1 MIKVNELL
9 DKINRKRSGDTLLL
23 TNISFMSFSEFRHR
37 TSGTLTWRETDFLYQ
52 QAHQESKQNKLEEL
66 RILSRANP
74 QLANITNLNITP
86 STLNNSYNSWFYGRA
101 HRFVKPGSIASIFSP
116 AAYLTEL
123 YREAKDF
130 HPDNSQYHL
139 NKRRPDIASLALTQN
154 NMDEEISTL
163 SLSNEL
169 LLHNIQTLEK
179 TDYNGVMK
187 MLSTYRQTGMTPYHL
202 PYESARQAILLQD
215 KNLTAFSRNTD
226 VAELMDPTSLLA
238 IKTDISPELYQIL
251 VEEITPE
258 NSTEL
263 MKKNFGTDD
272 VLIFKSY
279 ASLARYYD
287 LSYDELS
294 LFVNLSFG
302 KKNTN
307 QQYKNEQLITLVND
321 GNDTATA
328 RLIKRT
334 RKDFYDSHLNYAELI
349 PIKENEYKYN
359 FSVKKT
365 EPDHLDF
372 RLQNGDK
379 EYIYQDKNFVP
390 IANTHYSIPI
400 KLTTEQI
407 TNGITLRLWRVKPNP
422 SDAINANAHFKMME
436 FPGDI
441 FLLKL
446 NKAIRLYKAT
456 GISPEDIWQVIE
468 SIYDDLTIDSN
479 VLGKLFYVQY
489 YMQHYNISVSDAL
502 VLCHSDISQYSTKQ
516 QPSHFTM
523 LFNTPLLNGQEFSA
537 DNTKLDLTPGESKN
551 HFYLGIMKR
560 AFRVNDTELYTLW
573 KLANGGTNPEF
584 MCSIENLSLLY
595 RVRLLAD
602 IHHLTVNELSMLLS
616 VSPYVNTKIA
626 LFSDTALTQLISFL
640 FQCTQWLT
648 TQKWSVSDVFLMTTD
663 NYSTVLTPDIE
674 NLITTLS
681 NGLST
686 LSLGDDELIRAAA
699 PLIAASIQMD
709 SAKTAETILLW
720 INQIKPQGL
729 TFDDFMIIAANRD
742 RSENETSNMVA
753 FCQVLGQLSLIVRN
767 IGLSENELTL
777 LVTKPEKF
785 QSETTA
791 LQHDLPTLQAL
802 TRFHAVIMRCGSY
815 ATEILT
821 ALELGALTAE
831 QLAVALK
838 FDAQVVTQALQQT
851 DLGVN
856 TFTNWRTIDVTLQW
870 LDVAATL
877 GITPDGVAAL
887 IKLKY
892 VGEPETPMPT
902 FDDWQAAST
911 LLQAGL
917 NSQQSDQ
924 LQAWLDEATTTAA
937 SAYYIKNGA
946 PQQIKSRDELYSYLL
961 IDNQV
966 SAQVKTTRVAE
977 AIASIQL
984 YVNRALNNVEGKVSK
999 PVKTRQFFCD
1009 WETYNRR
1016 YSTWAG
1022 VSELAYYPENYIDP
1036 TIRIGQTGMMNNL
1049 LQQLS
1054 QSQLN
1059 IDTVEDSFKNYLTA
1073 FEDVANLQVI
1083 SGYHDSINVNEGL
1096 TYLIGYSQTEPRI
1109 YYWRNV
1115 DHQKCQHGQFAANAW
1130 GEWKKIEIPINVWQ
1144 ENIRPVIYKSR
1155 LYLLWL
1161 EQKELK
1167 NESEDGKIDITD
1179 YILKLSHIRYDGSW
1193 SSPFN
1198 FNVTDKIENLINKKA
1213 SIGMYCSSDYEKDVI
1228 IVYFHEKKD
1237 NYSFNSLPAREGMT
1251 INPDMTLSILTENDL
1266 DAIVKSTL
1274 SELDT
1279 RTEYKVN
1286 NQFATDYL
1294 AEYKESITT
1303 KNKLASFTGNIF
1315 DLSYISP
1322 GNGHINLT
1330 FNPSMEIN
1338 FSKGNIY
1345 NDEVKYLLSMVEDET
1360 VILFDYDRHD
1370 EMLGKEEEVF
1380 HYGTLDFII
1389 SIDLKNAEYFRVL
1402 MHLRTKEKIPRKSEI
1417 GVGINYDYESND
1429 AEFKLDTNIVL
1440 DWKDNTGVW
1449 HTICESFTNDV
1460 SIINNMGNIAA
1471 LFLREDPCVYLC
1483 SIATDIK
1490 IASSMIEQIQ
1500 DKNISFL
1507 LKNGSDILVEL
1518 NAEDHVASKPS
1529 HESDPMVYDFN
1540 QVKVDIEGYDIP
1552 LVSEF
1557 IIKQPDGGYNDI
1569 VIESPIHIKLKSKD
1583 TSNVI
1588 SLHKMPSGTQYM
1600 QIGPY
1605 RTRLNTLF
1613 SRKLA
1618 ERANIGIDNVL
1629 SMETQNL
1636 PEPQLGEG
1644 FYATFKL
1651 PPYNKEEHGDE
1662 RWFKIHIGNIDG
1674 NSARQPYYE
1683 GMLSDIETTVTLF
1696 VPYAKGYYIREGVRL
1711 GVGYKKIIYDKSW
1724 ESAFFYFDETKN
1736 QFIFIN
1742 DADHDSGMTQ
1752 QGIVKNIKKYKGF
1765 IHVVVMKN
1773 NTEPMDFNGA
1783 NAIYF
1788 WELFYYTPMMVF
1800 QRLLQEQNFTES
1812 TRWLRYIWNPAGYSV
1827 QGEMQD
1833 YYWNVRPL
1841 EEDTSWN
1848 ANPLDS
1854 VDPDAVAQHDPM
1866 HYKVATF
1873 MKMLDLLI
1881 TRGDSAYRQLER
1893 DTLNEAKM
1901 WYVQALTLLGDEPYF
1916 SLDNDWSEPRLEEAA
1931 SQTMRH
1937 HYQHKM
1943 LQLRQRAALPTKRTA
1958 NSLTALFLPQINK
1971 KLQGYWQTL
1980 TQRLYN
1986 LRHNLTIDGQP
1997 LSLSLYATPA
2007 DPSMLL
2013 SAAITA
2019 SQGGGDLPHAVMP
2032 MYRFPVILEN
2042 AKWGVSQL
2050 IQFGNTLLSI
2060 TERQDAEA
2068 LAEILQTQG
2077 SELALQSIKMQD
2089 KVMAEIDA
2097 DKLALQESRHGAQSR
2112 FDSFNTL
2119 YDEDVNA
2126 GEKQAMDLYLS
2137 SSVLSTSGTALH
2149 MAAAAADLVPNIYGF
2164 AVGGSRFGALF
2175 NASAIGIEIS
2185 ASATRI
2191 AADKISQSEIY
2202 RRRRQ
2207 EWEIQRN
2214 NAEAEIKQIDAQ
2226 LATLAVRR
2234 EAAVLQK
2241 NYLETQQAQTQA
2253 QLAFLQSKFSNAAL
2267 YNWLRGRLSAIYYQ
2281 FYDLA
2286 VSLCLMAEQTYQ
2298 YELNNAAAH
2307 FIKPGAWH
2315 GTYAGLLAGETLML
2329 NLAQMEKSYLEK
2341 DERALEVTRTVSLA
2355 EVYAGLTE
2363 NSFILKDKV
2372 TELVN
2377 AGEGSAGTT
2386 LNGLNVEGTQLQASL
2401 KLSDLNI
2408 ATDYPDGLGNTR
2420 RIKQISVTLPALLG
2434 PYQDVRAILSY
2445 GGSTMM
2451 PRGCKAI
2458 AISHGM
2464 NDSGQFQMDFNDA
2477 KYLPFEGLPVADTG
2491 TLTLSFPGIS
2501 GKQKSLLLSLSDII
2515 LHIRY
2520 TIRS

>member
-1 MIKVNELL
+1 MEINELL
-9 DKINRKRSGDTLLL
+9 DRINKNRSNDILLL

-37 TSGTLTWRETDFLYQ
+37 TNGILTWRETDFLYQ
-52 QAHQESKQNKLEEL
+52 QSHQELKQNKLEEL

-74 QLANITNLNITP
+74 QLANTASLNITP
-86 STLNNSYNSWFYGRA
+86 STLNNSYNGWFYGRT
-101 HRFVKPGSIASIFSP
+101 HRFVKPGSIASMFSP

-123 YREAKDF
+123 YREAKDL
-130 HPDNSQYHL
+130 HPANSQYQL
-139 NKRRPDIASLALTQN
+139 NKRRPDIASLALTQAH
-154 NMDEEISTL
+154 MDEEISTL

-169 LLHNIQTLEK
+169 LLHNIQALEK
-179 TDYNGVMK
+179 TDSHGVIK
-187 MLSTYRQTGMTPYHL
+187 ILSTYRQTGMTPYHL

-215 KNLTAFSRNTD
+215 KNLIAFSRNPD
-226 VAELMDPTSLLA
+226 VAKLMDPTSLLA

-258 NSTEL
+258 NSTAL
-263 MKKNFGTDD
+263 MKKNFGTEDI
-272 VLIFKSY
+272 LIFKSY
-279 ASLARYYD
+279 AALARYYD

-334 RKDFYDSHLNYAELI
+334 RKDYYDSHLNYAELI
-349 PIKENEYKYN
+349 PVKGNEYKYN

-365 EPDHLDF
+365 EPDYMEF

-407 TNGITLRLWRVKPNP
+407 NNGITLRLWRVKPNP
-422 SDAINANAHFKMME
+422 GQAINANTHFKMME

-468 SIYDDLTIDSN
+468 SIYDDLTIDSR

-489 YMQHYNISVSDAL
+489 YMHHYNIGVSDAL
-502 VLCHSDISQYSTKQ
+502 VLCDSDISQYSTQQ
-516 QPSHFTM
+516 QPSHFTT

-537 DNTKLDLTPGESKN
+537 DNIKLDLTPGESKD
-551 HFYLGIMKR
+551 HFHLGIMKR

-584 MCSIENLSLLY
+584 ICSIENLSLLY
-595 RVRLLAD
+595 RVRLLTD

-616 VSPYVNTKIA
+616 VSPYANAKIA
-626 LFSDTALTQLISFL
+626 RFPDTELTQLASFL
-640 FQCTQWLT
+640 FQCTQWLA
-648 TQKWSVSDVFLMTTD
+648 TQKWSVSDAFLMTTD

-674 NLITTLS
+674 NLITTLT
-681 NGLST
+681 NGLPT
-686 LSLGDDELIRAAA
+686 PLSGGDELNRAAA
-699 PLIAASIQMD
+699 PLIAASIQID

-720 INQIKPQGL
+720 IDQIKPQGL
-729 TFDDFMIIAANRD
+729 TFDDFMVIAANRD

-815 ATEILT
+815 ATETLT
-821 ALELGALTAE
+821 ALELGTLTVE
-831 QLAVALK
+831 QLAVALR
-838 FDAQVVTQALQQT
+838 FDAQIVAQALQQT
-851 DLGVN
+851 GLGVN
-856 TFTNWRTIDVTLQW
+856 TFTNWKTMDVTLQW

-877 GITPDGVAAL
+877 GITPDGVAVL
-887 IKLKY
+887 IKLNY

-917 NSQQSDQ
+917 NSQQSNQ
-924 LQAWLDEATTTAA
+924 LQAWLDEAMATAA
-937 SAYYIKNGA
+937 SAYYIKNGT

-966 SAQVKTTRVAE
+966 SAQVKTTRIAE

-984 YVNRALNNVEGKVSK
+984 YINRALNNVEGKAVNS
-999 PVKTRQFFCD
+999 VKTRQFFRD

-1022 VSELAYYPENYIDP
+1022 ASELAYYPENYIDP
-1036 TIRIGQTGMMNNL
+1036 TIRIGQTGMMSNL

-1054 QSQLN
+1054 QSQLTV
-1059 IDTVEDSFKNYLTA
+1059 DTVEDSFKNYLTA

-1130 GEWKKIEIPINVWQ
+1130 EEWKKIEIPINVWQ

-1167 NESEDGKIDITD
+1167 NDSENGKIDITD

-1198 FNVTDKIENLINKKA
+1198 FNVTDKIEKLINNKA

-1237 NYSFNSLPAREGMT
+1237 SYAINSLPAREGMT
-1251 INPDMTLSILTENDL
+1251 INPDMTSSILTGNDL
-1266 DAIVKSTL
+1266 NAIVKSTL

-1279 RTEYKVN
+1279 KTEYKVN

-1294 AEYKESITT
+1294 VEYKESTT
-1303 KNKLASFTGNIF
+1303 LQNKLASFTGNIF
-1315 DLSYISP
+1315 ELSYTSP
-1322 GNGHINLT
+1322 TNGHLNLT

-1338 FSKGNIY
+1338 FSKGSIY
-1345 NDEVKYLLSMVEDET
+1345 NDEIKYLLSLVEDET

-1370 EMLGKEEEVF
+1370 ETLGKEEDF
-1380 HYGTLDFII
+1380 FYFGTLDFII

-1402 MHLRTKEKIPRKSEI
+1402 MNLRTKEKISRKSEL
-1417 GVGINYDYESND
+1417 GVFINYDFESND
-1429 AEFKLDTNIVL
+1429 AEFTLDTNIVL

-1449 HTICESFTNDV
+1449 HTICESFINDI
-1460 SIINNMGNIAA
+1460 SIINNMENIIAM
-1471 LFLREDPCVYLC
+1471 FFRQDPCLYFC

-1490 IASSMIEQIQ
+1490 YVSSMIKQIQ
-1500 DKNISFL
+1500 DKHIKFL
-1507 LKNGSDILVEL
+1507 LKNDNDILVEL
-1518 NAEDHVASKPS
+1518 NAEDHVTSKPS
-1529 HESDPMVYDFN
+1529 PESDPVVYDFN
-1540 QVKVDIEGYDIP
+1540 QVAVNIEGYDIP

-1557 IIKQPDGGYNDI
+1557 IIKQTDSGYNDI

-1583 TSNVI
+1583 KSNVI
-1588 SLHKMPSGTQYM
+1588 SLHKMSSGTQYM

-1613 SRKLA
+1613 SRKLT

-1636 PEPQLGEG
+1636 PEFQLGKG
-1644 FYATFKL
+1644 FYATFTL
-1651 PPYNKEEHGDE
+1651 PPYNSATHGTNREFQLNLKHVVDDNVHV
-1662 RWFKIHIGNIDG
+1662 I
-1674 NSARQPYYE
+1674 
-1683 GMLSDIETTVTLF
+1683 
-1696 VPYAKGYYIREGVRL
+1696 YAGLLQDTELAVRL
-1711 GVGYKKIIYDKSW
+1711 FIPLDDTPRSSEFIAKVFLTTQKNKNDTAWAGPHFTNKDGVIGIHKS
-1724 ESAFFYFDETKN
+1724 SNVSMFA
-1736 QFIFIN
+1736 
-1742 DADHDSGMTQ
+1742 
-1752 QGIVKNIKKYKGF
+1752 NIQ
-1765 IHVVVMKN
+1765 IHN
-1773 NTEPMDFNGA
+1773 GTTEPMDFNGA

-1800 QRLLQEQNFTES
+1800 QRLLQEQNFTEA

-1854 VDPDAVAQHDPM
+1854 VDPDAVAQNDPM

-1901 WYVQALTLLGDEPYF
+1901 WYVQALALLGDEPYF
-1916 SLDNDWSEPRLEEAA
+1916 SLENDWSEPRLEEAA

-1937 HYQHKM
+1937 QYQHNL
-1943 LQLRQRAALPTKRTA
+1943 LQLRQRVALPTKRMA

-1997 LSLSLYATPA
+1997 LSLPLYAAPA
-2007 DPSMLL
+2007 DPSILL
-2013 SAAITA
+2013 SAAVTA

-2042 AKWGVSQL
+2042 AKWGVNQL
-2050 IQFGNTLLSI
+2050 MQFGNTLLSI

-2089 KVMAEIDA
+2089 KVIAEIDA
-2097 DKLALQESRHGAQSR
+2097 DKLALQESRNGAQSR

-2137 SSVLSTSGTALH
+2137 SSVLSTSATALH

-2191 AADKISQSEIY
+2191 AADKISQSEVY

-2253 QLAFLQSKFSNAAL
+2253 QLAFLQSKFSNATL

-2298 YELNNAAAH
+2298 YELHNGAAR

-2355 EVYAGLTE
+2355 EMYAGLTE
-2363 NSFILKDKV
+2363 NSFILKNKV
-2372 TELVN
+2372 IELVN
-2377 AGEGSAGTT
+2377 AGKGSAGTA
-2386 LNGLNVEGTQLQASL
+2386 LNGLNIEGAQLHASL

-2408 ATDYPDGLGNTR
+2408 AADYPDGLGNTR

-2445 GGSTMM
+2445 GGSTIM

-2477 KYLPFEGLPVADTG
+2477 RYLPFEGLPVTDTG
-2491 TLTLSFPGIS
+2491 TLTLSFPDIS
-2501 GKQKSLLLSLSDII
+2501 GKQKKLLLSLSDII

-2520 TIRS
+2520 TICS

>member
-1 MIKVNELL
+1 MMEINELL
-9 DKINRKRSGDTLLL
+9 NRINKNRSNDILLL

-37 TSGTLTWRETDFLYQ
+37 TNGILTWRETDFLYQ
-52 QAHQESKQNKLEEL
+52 QSHQELKQNKLEEL

-74 QLANITNLNITP
+74 QLANTASLNITP
-86 STLNNSYNSWFYGRA
+86 STLNNSYNGWFYGRT
-101 HRFVKPGSIASIFSP
+101 HRFVKPGSIASMFSP

-123 YREAKDF
+123 YREAKDL
-130 HPDNSQYHL
+130 HPANSQYQL
-139 NKRRPDIASLALTQN
+139 NKRRPDIASLALTQAH
-154 NMDEEISTL
+154 MDEEISTL

-169 LLHNIQTLEK
+169 LLHNIQALEK
-179 TDYNGVMK
+179 TDSHGVIK
-187 MLSTYRQTGMTPYHL
+187 ILSTYRQTGMTPYHL

-215 KNLTAFSRNTD
+215 KNLIAFSRNPD
-226 VAELMDPTSLLA
+226 VAKLMDPTSLLA

-258 NSTEL
+258 NSTAL
-263 MKKNFGTDD
+263 MKKNFGTEDI
-272 VLIFKSY
+272 LIFKSY
-279 ASLARYYD
+279 AALARYYD

-334 RKDFYDSHLNYAELI
+334 RKDYYDSHLNYAELI
-349 PIKENEYKYN
+349 PVKGNEYKYN

-365 EPDHLDF
+365 EPDYMEF

-407 TNGITLRLWRVKPNP
+407 NNGITLRLWRVKPNP
-422 SDAINANAHFKMME
+422 GQAINANTHFKMME

-468 SIYDDLTIDSN
+468 SIYDDLTIDSR

-489 YMQHYNISVSDAL
+489 YMHHYNIGVSDAL
-502 VLCHSDISQYSTKQ
+502 VLCDSDISQYSTQQ
-516 QPSHFTM
+516 QPSHFTT

-537 DNTKLDLTPGESKN
+537 DNIKLDLTPGESKD
-551 HFYLGIMKR
+551 HFHLGIMKR

-584 MCSIENLSLLY
+584 ICSIENLSLLY
-595 RVRLLAD
+595 RVRLLTD

-616 VSPYVNTKIA
+616 VSPYANAKIA
-626 LFSDTALTQLISFL
+626 RFPDTELTQLASFL
-640 FQCTQWLT
+640 FQCTQWLA
-648 TQKWSVSDVFLMTTD
+648 TQKWSVSDAFLMTTD

-674 NLITTLS
+674 NLITTLT
-681 NGLST
+681 NGLPT
-686 LSLGDDELIRAAA
+686 PLSGGDELNRAAA
-699 PLIAASIQMD
+699 PLIAASIQID

-720 INQIKPQGL
+720 IDQIKPQGL
-729 TFDDFMIIAANRD
+729 TFDDFMVIAANRD

-815 ATEILT
+815 ATETLT
-821 ALELGALTAE
+821 ALELGTLTVE
-831 QLAVALK
+831 QLAVALR
-838 FDAQVVTQALQQT
+838 FDAQIVAQALQQT
-851 DLGVN
+851 GLGVN
-856 TFTNWRTIDVTLQW
+856 TFTNWKTMDVTLQW

-877 GITPDGVAAL
+877 GITPDGVAVL
-887 IKLKY
+887 IKLNY

-917 NSQQSDQ
+917 NSQQSNQ
-924 LQAWLDEATTTAA
+924 LQAWLDEAMATAA
-937 SAYYIKNGA
+937 SAYYIKNGT

-966 SAQVKTTRVAE
+966 SAQVKTTRIAE

-984 YVNRALNNVEGKVSK
+984 YINRALNNVEGKAVNS
-999 PVKTRQFFCD
+999 VKTRQFFRD

-1022 VSELAYYPENYIDP
+1022 ASELAYYPENYIDP
-1036 TIRIGQTGMMNNL
+1036 TIRIGQTGMMSNL

-1054 QSQLN
+1054 QSQLTV
-1059 IDTVEDSFKNYLTA
+1059 DTVEDSFKNYLTA

-1130 GEWKKIEIPINVWQ
+1130 EEWKKIEIPINVWQ

-1167 NESEDGKIDITD
+1167 NDSENGKIDITD

-1198 FNVTDKIENLINKKA
+1198 FNVTDKIEKLINNKA

-1237 NYSFNSLPAREGMT
+1237 SYAINSLPAREGMT
-1251 INPDMTLSILTENDL
+1251 INPDMTSSILMGNDF

-1279 RTEYKVN
+1279 KTEYKVN

-1294 AEYKESITT
+1294 VEYQESTT
-1303 KNKLASFTGNIF
+1303 LQNKLAKFTGNLVDF
-1315 DLSYISP
+1315 SYSSP
-1322 GNGHINLT
+1322 TNGHINLT

-1338 FSKGNIY
+1338 FSKGGIY

-1360 VILFDYDRHD
+1360 AILFDYDRHD
-1370 EMLGKEEEVF
+1370 EYLLVSDSCL
-1380 HYGTLDFII
+1380 HIGTLDFII
-1389 SIDLKNAEYFRVL
+1389 SIDSKKSGYYRIL
-1402 MHLRTKEKIPRKSEI
+1402 MHSRTKERFPDKIGNQENELNMGYGSSLK
-1417 GVGINYDYESND
+1417 
-1429 AEFKLDTNIVL
+1429 FDTNIISN
-1440 DWKDNTGVW
+1440 WKDPTGVW
-1449 HTICESFTNDV
+1449 HTIFESFVD
-1460 SIINNMGNIAA
+1460 NNLNVNKLSYIHLQLSDEKTEN
-1471 LFLREDPCVYLC
+1471 LFVLT
-1483 SIATDIK
+1483 ATDIDISSSITPK
-1490 IASSMIEQIQ
+1490 IPYE
-1500 DKNISFL
+1500 NIIFS
-1507 LKNGSDILVEL
+1507 LKNGTDVLVKL
-1518 NAEDHVASKPS
+1518 NSKDHVVSKPS
-1529 HESDPMVYDFN
+1529 PESNPMIYDFN
-1540 QVKVDIEGYDIP
+1540 PVTVNLEGYDIP
-1552 LVSEF
+1552 LMSEF
-1557 IIKQPDGGYNDI
+1557 IIKDPNNSFNDI
-1569 VIESPIHIKLKSKD
+1569 MIESPIHIKLKSKD
-1583 TSNVI
+1583 KSNVI

-1613 SRKLA
+1613 SRKLT

-1651 PPYNKEEHGDE
+1651 PPYNKVEQGDE

-1674 NSARQPYYE
+1674 NTAKQPYYE
-1683 GMLSDIETTVTLF
+1683 GILSDTETTVTLF
-1696 VPYAKGYYIREGVRL
+1696 VPYTKDYYIREGVRL
-1711 GVGYKKIIYDKSW
+1711 GVGYKKITYDASW
-1724 ESAFFYFDETKN
+1724 ESAFFYFDETKK
-1736 QFIFIN
+1736 QFILIN
-1742 DADHDSGMTQ
+1742 DADHASGMTQ
-1752 QGIVKNIKKYKGF
+1752 QGTVKNIKKYKGF
-1765 IHVVVMKN
+1765 THVSVMKN
-1773 NTEPMDFNGA
+1773 NTKPMDFNGA

-1800 QRLLQEQNFTES
+1800 QRLLQEQNFTEA

-1854 VDPDAVAQHDPM
+1854 VDPDAVAQNDPM

-1901 WYVQALTLLGDEPYF
+1901 WYVQALALLGDEPYF
-1916 SLDNDWSEPRLEEAA
+1916 SLENDWSEPRLEEAA

-1937 HYQHKM
+1937 QYQHNL
-1943 LQLRQRAALPTKRTA
+1943 LQLRQRVALPTKRMA

-1997 LSLSLYATPA
+1997 LSLPLYAAPA
-2007 DPSMLL
+2007 DPSILL
-2013 SAAITA
+2013 SAAVTA

-2050 IQFGNTLLSI
+2050 MQFGNTLLSI

-2089 KVMAEIDA
+2089 KVIAEIDA
-2097 DKLALQESRHGAQSR
+2097 DKLALQESRNGAQSR

-2137 SSVLSTSGTALH
+2137 SSVLSTSATALH

-2191 AADKISQSEIY
+2191 AADKISQSEVY

-2298 YELNNAAAH
+2298 YELHNGAAR

-2355 EVYAGLTE
+2355 EMYAGLTE
-2363 NSFILKDKV
+2363 NSFILKNKV
-2372 TELVN
+2372 IELVN
-2377 AGEGSAGTT
+2377 AGKGSAGTA
-2386 LNGLNVEGTQLQASL
+2386 LNGLNIEGAQLHASL

-2408 ATDYPDGLGNTR
+2408 AADYPDGLGNTR

-2445 GGSTMM
+2445 GGSTIM

-2477 KYLPFEGLPVADTG
+2477 RYLPFEGLPVTDTG
-2491 TLTLSFPGIS
+2491 TLTLSFPDIS
-2501 GKQKSLLLSLSDII
+2501 GKQKKLLLSLSDII

-2520 TIRS
+2520 TICS

>member
-1 MIKVNELL
+1 MMEINELL
-9 DKINRKRSGDTLLL
+9 DRINKNRSNDILLL

-37 TSGTLTWRETDFLYQ
+37 TNGILTWRETDFLYQ
-52 QAHQESKQNKLEEL
+52 QSHQELKQNKLEEL

-74 QLANITNLNITP
+74 QLANTASLNITP
-86 STLNNSYNSWFYGRA
+86 STLNNSYNGWFYGRT
-101 HRFVKPGSIASIFSP
+101 HRFVKPGSIASMFSP

-123 YREAKDF
+123 YREAKDL
-130 HPDNSQYHL
+130 HPANSQYQL
-139 NKRRPDIASLALTQN
+139 NKRRPDIASLALTQAH
-154 NMDEEISTL
+154 MDEEISTL

-169 LLHNIQTLEK
+169 LLHNIQALEK
-179 TDYNGVMK
+179 TDSHGVIK
-187 MLSTYRQTGMTPYHL
+187 ILSTYRQTGMTPYHL

-215 KNLTAFSRNTD
+215 KNLIAFSRNPD
-226 VAELMDPTSLLA
+226 VAKLMDPTSLLA

-258 NSTEL
+258 NSTAL
-263 MKKNFGTDD
+263 MKKNFGTEDI
-272 VLIFKSY
+272 LIFKSY
-279 ASLARYYD
+279 AALARYYD

-334 RKDFYDSHLNYAELI
+334 RKDYYDSHLNYAELI
-349 PIKENEYKYN
+349 PVKGNEYKYN

-365 EPDHLDF
+365 EPDYMEF

-407 TNGITLRLWRVKPNP
+407 NNGITLRLWRVKPNP
-422 SDAINANAHFKMME
+422 GQAINANTHFKMME

-468 SIYDDLTIDSN
+468 SIYDDLTIDSR

-489 YMQHYNISVSDAL
+489 YMHHYNIGVSDAL
-502 VLCHSDISQYSTKQ
+502 VLCDSDISQYSTQQ
-516 QPSHFTM
+516 QPSHFTT

-537 DNTKLDLTPGESKN
+537 DNIKLDLTPGESKD
-551 HFYLGIMKR
+551 HFHLGIMKR

-584 MCSIENLSLLY
+584 ICSIENLSLLY
-595 RVRLLAD
+595 RVRLLTD

-616 VSPYVNTKIA
+616 VSPYANAKIA
-626 LFSDTALTQLISFL
+626 RFPDTELTQLASFL
-640 FQCTQWLT
+640 FQCTQWLA
-648 TQKWSVSDVFLMTTD
+648 TQKWSVSDAFLMTTD

-674 NLITTLS
+674 NLITTLT
-681 NGLST
+681 NGLPT
-686 LSLGDDELIRAAA
+686 PLSGGDELNRAAA
-699 PLIAASIQMD
+699 PLIAASIQID

-720 INQIKPQGL
+720 IDQIKPQGL
-729 TFDDFMIIAANRD
+729 TFDDFMVIAANRD

-815 ATEILT
+815 ATETLT
-821 ALELGALTAE
+821 ALELGTLTVE
-831 QLAVALK
+831 QLAVALR
-838 FDAQVVTQALQQT
+838 FDAQIVAQALQQT
-851 DLGVN
+851 GLGVN
-856 TFTNWRTIDVTLQW
+856 TFTNWKTMDVTLQW

-877 GITPDGVAAL
+877 GITPDGVAVL
-887 IKLKY
+887 IKLNY

-917 NSQQSDQ
+917 NSQQSNQ
-924 LQAWLDEATTTAA
+924 LQAWLDEAMATAA
-937 SAYYIKNGA
+937 SAYYIKNGT

-966 SAQVKTTRVAE
+966 SAQVKTTRIAE

-984 YVNRALNNVEGKVSK
+984 YINRALNNVEGKAVNS
-999 PVKTRQFFCD
+999 VKTRQFFRD

-1022 VSELAYYPENYIDP
+1022 ASELAYYPENYIDP
-1036 TIRIGQTGMMNNL
+1036 TIRIGQTGMMSNL

-1054 QSQLN
+1054 QSQLTV
-1059 IDTVEDSFKNYLTA
+1059 DTVEDSFKNYLTA

-1130 GEWKKIEIPINVWQ
+1130 EEWKKIEIPINVWQ

-1167 NESEDGKIDITD
+1167 NDSENGKIDITD

-1198 FNVTDKIENLINKKA
+1198 FNVTDKIEKLINNKA

-1237 NYSFNSLPAREGMT
+1237 SYAINSLPAREGMT
-1251 INPDMTLSILTENDL
+1251 INPDMTSSILTGNDL
-1266 DAIVKSTL
+1266 NAIVKSTL

-1279 RTEYKVN
+1279 KTEYKVN

-1294 AEYKESITT
+1294 VEYKESTT
-1303 KNKLASFTGNIF
+1303 LQNKLASFTGNIF
-1315 DLSYISP
+1315 ELSYTSP
-1322 GNGHINLT
+1322 TNGHLNLT

-1338 FSKGNIY
+1338 FSKGSIY
-1345 NDEVKYLLSMVEDET
+1345 NDEIKYLLSLVEDET

-1370 EMLGKEEEVF
+1370 ETLGKEEDF
-1380 HYGTLDFII
+1380 FYFGTLDFII

-1402 MHLRTKEKIPRKSEI
+1402 MNLRTKEKISRKSEL
-1417 GVGINYDYESND
+1417 GVFINYDFESND
-1429 AEFKLDTNIVL
+1429 AEFTLDTNIVL

-1449 HTICESFTNDV
+1449 HTICESFINDI
-1460 SIINNMGNIAA
+1460 SIINNMENIIAM
-1471 LFLREDPCVYLC
+1471 FFRQDPCLYFC

-1490 IASSMIEQIQ
+1490 YVSSMIKQIQ
-1500 DKNISFL
+1500 DKHIKFL
-1507 LKNGSDILVEL
+1507 LKNDNDILVEL
-1518 NAEDHVASKPS
+1518 NAEDHVTSKPS
-1529 HESDPMVYDFN
+1529 PESDPVVYDFN
-1540 QVKVDIEGYDIP
+1540 QVAVNIEGYDIP

-1557 IIKQPDGGYNDI
+1557 IIKQTDSGYNDI

-1583 TSNVI
+1583 KSNVI
-1588 SLHKMPSGTQYM
+1588 SLHKMSSGTQYM

-1613 SRKLA
+1613 SRKLT

-1636 PEPQLGEG
+1636 PEFQLGKG
-1644 FYATFKL
+1644 FYATFTL
-1651 PPYNKEEHGDE
+1651 PPYNSATHGTNREFQLNLKHVVDDNVHV
-1662 RWFKIHIGNIDG
+1662 I
-1674 NSARQPYYE
+1674 
-1683 GMLSDIETTVTLF
+1683 
-1696 VPYAKGYYIREGVRL
+1696 YAGLLQDTELAVRL
-1711 GVGYKKIIYDKSW
+1711 FIPLDDTPRSSEFIAKVFLTTQKNKNDTAWAGPHFTNKDGVIGIHKS
-1724 ESAFFYFDETKN
+1724 SNVSMFA
-1736 QFIFIN
+1736 
-1742 DADHDSGMTQ
+1742 
-1752 QGIVKNIKKYKGF
+1752 NIQ
-1765 IHVVVMKN
+1765 IHN
-1773 NTEPMDFNGA
+1773 GTTEPMDFNGA

-1800 QRLLQEQNFTES
+1800 QRLLQEQNFTEA

-1854 VDPDAVAQHDPM
+1854 VDPDAVAQNDPM

-1901 WYVQALTLLGDEPYF
+1901 WYVQALALLGDEPYF
-1916 SLDNDWSEPRLEEAA
+1916 SLENDWSEPRLEEAA

-1937 HYQHKM
+1937 QYQHNL
-1943 LQLRQRAALPTKRTA
+1943 LQLRQRVALPTKRMA

-1997 LSLSLYATPA
+1997 LSLPLYAAPA
-2007 DPSMLL
+2007 DPSILL
-2013 SAAITA
+2013 SAAVTA

-2042 AKWGVSQL
+2042 AKWGVNQL
-2050 IQFGNTLLSI
+2050 MQFGNTLLSI

-2089 KVMAEIDA
+2089 KVIAEIDA
-2097 DKLALQESRHGAQSR
+2097 DKLALQESRNGAQSR

-2137 SSVLSTSGTALH
+2137 SSVLSTSATALH

-2191 AADKISQSEIY
+2191 AADKISQSEVY

-2253 QLAFLQSKFSNAAL
+2253 QLAFLQSKFSNATL

-2298 YELNNAAAH
+2298 YELHNGAAR

-2355 EVYAGLTE
+2355 EMYAGLTE
-2363 NSFILKDKV
+2363 NSFILKNKV
-2372 TELVN
+2372 IELVN
-2377 AGEGSAGTT
+2377 AGKGSAGTA
-2386 LNGLNVEGTQLQASL
+2386 LNGLNIEGAQLHASL

-2408 ATDYPDGLGNTR
+2408 AADYPDGLGNTR

-2445 GGSTMM
+2445 GGSTIM

-2477 KYLPFEGLPVADTG
+2477 RYLPFEGLPVTDTG
-2491 TLTLSFPGIS
+2491 TLTLSFPDIS
-2501 GKQKSLLLSLSDII
+2501 GKQKKLLLSLSDII

-2520 TIRS
+2520 TICS

>member
-1 MIKVNELL
+1 MMEINELL
-9 DKINRKRSGDTLLL
+9 DRINKNRSNDILLL

-37 TSGTLTWRETDFLYQ
+37 TNGILTWRETDFLYQ
-52 QAHQESKQNKLEEL
+52 QSHQELKQNKLEEL

-74 QLANITNLNITP
+74 QLANTASLNITP
-86 STLNNSYNSWFYGRA
+86 STLNNSYNGWFYGRT
-101 HRFVKPGSIASIFSP
+101 HRFVKPGSIASMFSP

-123 YREAKDF
+123 YREAKDL
-130 HPDNSQYHL
+130 HPANSQYQL
-139 NKRRPDIASLALTQN
+139 NKRRPDIASLALTQAH
-154 NMDEEISTL
+154 MDEEISTL

-169 LLHNIQTLEK
+169 LLHNIQALEK
-179 TDYNGVMK
+179 TDSHGVIK
-187 MLSTYRQTGMTPYHL
+187 ILSTYRQTGMTPYHL

-215 KNLTAFSRNTD
+215 KNLIAFSRNPD
-226 VAELMDPTSLLA
+226 VAKLMDPTSLLA

-258 NSTEL
+258 NSTAL
-263 MKKNFGTDD
+263 MKKNFGTEDI
-272 VLIFKSY
+272 LIFKSH
-279 ASLARYYD
+279 AALARYYD

-334 RKDFYDSHLNYAELI
+334 RKDYYDSHLNYAELI
-349 PIKENEYKYN
+349 PVKGNEYKYN

-365 EPDHLDF
+365 EPDYIEF

-407 TNGITLRLWRVKPNP
+407 NNGITLRLWRVKPNP
-422 SDAINANAHFKMME
+422 GQAINANTHFKMME

-468 SIYDDLTIDSN
+468 SIYDDLTIDSR

-489 YMQHYNISVSDAL
+489 YMHHYNIGVSDAL
-502 VLCHSDISQYSTKQ
+502 VLCDSDISQYSTQQ
-516 QPSHFTM
+516 QPSHFTT

-537 DNTKLDLTPGESKN
+537 DNIKLDLTPGESKD
-551 HFYLGIMKR
+551 HFHLGIMKR

-584 MCSIENLSLLY
+584 ICSIENLSLLY
-595 RVRLLAD
+595 RVRLLTD

-616 VSPYVNTKIA
+616 VSPYANAKIA
-626 LFSDTALTQLISFL
+626 RFPDTELTQLASFL
-640 FQCTQWLT
+640 FQCTQWLA
-648 TQKWSVSDVFLMTTD
+648 TQKWSVSDAFLMTTD
-663 NYSTVLTPDIE
+663 NYSTVFTPDIE
-674 NLITTLS
+674 NLITTLT
-681 NGLST
+681 NGLPT
-686 LSLGDDELIRAAA
+686 PLSGGDELNRAAA
-699 PLIAASIQMD
+699 PLIAASIQID

-720 INQIKPQGL
+720 IDQIKPQGL
-729 TFDDFMIIAANRD
+729 TFDDFMVIAANRD

-815 ATEILT
+815 ATETLT
-821 ALELGALTAE
+821 ALELGTLTVE

-838 FDAQVVTQALQQT
+838 FDAQIVAQALQQT
-851 DLGVN
+851 GLGVN
-856 TFTNWRTIDVTLQW
+856 TFTNWKTMDVTLQW

-877 GITPDGVAAL
+877 GITPDGVAVL
-887 IKLKY
+887 IKLNY
-892 VGEPETPMPT
+892 VGEPETPIPT

-917 NSQQSDQ
+917 NSQQSNQ
-924 LQAWLDEATTTAA
+924 LQAWLDEAMATAA
-937 SAYYIKNGA
+937 SAYYIKNGT

-966 SAQVKTTRVAE
+966 SAQVKTTRIAE

-984 YVNRALNNVEGKVSK
+984 YINRALNNVEGKAVNS
-999 PVKTRQFFCD
+999 VKTRQFFRD

-1022 VSELAYYPENYIDP
+1022 ASELAYYPENYIDP
-1036 TIRIGQTGMMNNL
+1036 TIRIGQTGMMSNL

-1054 QSQLN
+1054 QSQLTV
-1059 IDTVEDSFKNYLTA
+1059 DTVEDSFKNYLTA

-1130 GEWKKIEIPINVWQ
+1130 EEWKKIEIPINVWQ

-1167 NESEDGKIDITD
+1167 NDSENGKIDITD

-1198 FNVTDKIENLINKKA
+1198 FNVTDKIEKLINNKA

-1237 NYSFNSLPAREGMT
+1237 SYAINSLPAREGMT
-1251 INPDMTLSILTENDL
+1251 INPDMTSSILMGNDF

-1279 RTEYKVN
+1279 KTEYKVN

-1294 AEYKESITT
+1294 VEYQESTT
-1303 KNKLASFTGNIF
+1303 LQNKLAKFTGNLVDF
-1315 DLSYISP
+1315 SYSSP
-1322 GNGHINLT
+1322 TNGHINLT

-1338 FSKGNIY
+1338 FSKGSIY
-1345 NDEVKYLLSMVEDET
+1345 NDEIKYLLSLVEDET

-1370 EMLGKEEEVF
+1370 ETLGKEEDF
-1380 HYGTLDFII
+1380 FYFGTLDFII

-1402 MHLRTKEKIPRKSEI
+1402 MNLRTKEKISRKSEL
-1417 GVGINYDYESND
+1417 GVFINYDFESND
-1429 AEFKLDTNIVL
+1429 AEFTLDTNIVL

-1449 HTICESFTNDV
+1449 HTICESFINDI
-1460 SIINNMGNIAA
+1460 SIINNMENIIAM
-1471 LFLREDPCVYLC
+1471 FFRQDPCLYFC

-1490 IASSMIEQIQ
+1490 YVSSMIKQIQ
-1500 DKNISFL
+1500 DKHIKFL
-1507 LKNGSDILVEL
+1507 LKNDNDILVEL
-1518 NAEDHVASKPS
+1518 NAEDHVTSKPS
-1529 HESDPMVYDFN
+1529 PESDPVVYDFN
-1540 QVKVDIEGYDIP
+1540 QVAVNIEGYDIP

-1557 IIKQPDGGYNDI
+1557 IIKQTDSGYNDI

-1583 TSNVI
+1583 KSNVI
-1588 SLHKMPSGTQYM
+1588 SLHKMSSGTQYM

-1613 SRKLA
+1613 SRKLT

-1636 PEPQLGEG
+1636 PEFQLGKG
-1644 FYATFKL
+1644 FYATFTL
-1651 PPYNKEEHGDE
+1651 PPYNSATHGTNREFQLNLKHVVDDNVHV
-1662 RWFKIHIGNIDG
+1662 I
-1674 NSARQPYYE
+1674 
-1683 GMLSDIETTVTLF
+1683 
-1696 VPYAKGYYIREGVRL
+1696 YAGLLQDTELAVRL
-1711 GVGYKKIIYDKSW
+1711 FIPLDDTPRSSEFIAKVFLTTQKNKNDTAWAGPHFTNKDGVIGIHKS
-1724 ESAFFYFDETKN
+1724 SNVSMFA
-1736 QFIFIN
+1736 
-1742 DADHDSGMTQ
+1742 
-1752 QGIVKNIKKYKGF
+1752 NIQ
-1765 IHVVVMKN
+1765 IHN
-1773 NTEPMDFNGA
+1773 GTTEPMDFNGA

-1800 QRLLQEQNFTES
+1800 QRLLQEQNFTEA

-1854 VDPDAVAQHDPM
+1854 VDPDAVAQNDPM

-1901 WYVQALTLLGDEPYF
+1901 WYVQALALLGDEPYF
-1916 SLDNDWSEPRLEEAA
+1916 SLENDWSEPRLEEAA

-1937 HYQHKM
+1937 QYQHNL
-1943 LQLRQRAALPTKRTA
+1943 LQLRQRVALPTKRMA

-1997 LSLSLYATPA
+1997 LSLPLYAAPA
-2007 DPSMLL
+2007 DPSILL
-2013 SAAITA
+2013 SAAVTA

-2042 AKWGVSQL
+2042 AKWGVNQL
-2050 IQFGNTLLSI
+2050 MQFGNTLLSI

-2089 KVMAEIDA
+2089 KVIAEIDA
-2097 DKLALQESRHGAQSR
+2097 DKLALQESRNGAQSR

-2137 SSVLSTSGTALH
+2137 SSVLSTSATALH

-2191 AADKISQSEIY
+2191 AADKISQSEVY

-2253 QLAFLQSKFSNAAL
+2253 QLAFLQSKFSNATL

-2298 YELNNAAAH
+2298 YELHNGAAR

-2355 EVYAGLTE
+2355 EMYAGLTE
-2363 NSFILKDKV
+2363 NSFILKNKV
-2372 TELVN
+2372 IELVN
-2377 AGEGSAGTT
+2377 VGKGSAGTA
-2386 LNGLNVEGTQLQASL
+2386 LNGLNIEGAQLHASL

-2408 ATDYPDGLGNTR
+2408 AADYPDGLGNTR

-2445 GGSTMM
+2445 GGSTIM

-2477 KYLPFEGLPVADTG
+2477 RYLPFEGLPVTDTG
-2491 TLTLSFPGIS
+2491 TLTLSFPDIS
-2501 GKQKSLLLSLSDII
+2501 GKQKKLLLSLSDII

-2520 TIRS
+2520 TICS